1 MVAEARDVHA
11 CFLACLEYRGARV
24 DFDRLAIHGNCKSVG
39 QLAAAALLSVKII
52 YLEWW
57 HGSRQGCTRQRLC
70 AVFLLMALLVLV
82 GSSAMLQQSEPDVCS
97 KIAIVRFCLVNWI
110 VSAHLC
116 TINHGVEA
124 GGSIFEVQTAV
135 CLDENGIATG
145 DDDVLMKQLDDAFV
159 PTFTIDDDDLDDIME
174 L

>member
-1 MVAEARDVHA
+1 MV
-11 CFLACLEYRGARV
+11 G
-24 DFDRLAIHGNCKSVG
+24 
-39 QLAAAALLSVKII
+39 
-52 YLEWW
+52 
-57 HGSRQGCTRQRLC
+57 RLC

-82 GSSAMLQQSEPDVCS
+82 GSSAMLQQSDPDVCS